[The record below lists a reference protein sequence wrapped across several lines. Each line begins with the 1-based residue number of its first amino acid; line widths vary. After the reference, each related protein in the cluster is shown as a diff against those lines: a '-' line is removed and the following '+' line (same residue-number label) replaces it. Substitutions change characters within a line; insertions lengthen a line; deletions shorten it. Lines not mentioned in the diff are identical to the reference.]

1 MLLFNLKVPGP
12 LSFEFDKSFIE
23 IARWSVYLINA
34 GLISHE
40 LINGLISGCIR
51 KKINPTSFSVIMF
64 SFPCKL
70 F

>member
-34 GLISHE
+34 GLYISHE
-40 LINGLISGCIR
+40 LINGLIAGCIR
-51 KKINPTSFSVIMF
+51 KK
-64 SFPCKL
+64 
-70 F
+70 